1 MSNFM
6 YCAVIRTLGKAGEAY
21 QRELNSLCRQTV
33 PPEKILVYI
42 PEGYELPKETCG
54 REVYIRS
61 PKGMIAQRSLP
72 FKEVDTDYILFC
84 DDDLSLET
92 DAVERLFKIMKDWQA
107 DCVIPETFHPHKMT
121 IAQKIFGM
129 FHSGQ
134 LPHWNK
140 RYNIKIRKDGAYSYF
155 IHPKDDS
162 MPTQSGAGTCCLCR
176 KIVYD
181 AIHFEDERWLDG
193 FKYPIGEDQLFY
205 YKMYISGYKL
215 ETAFH
220 SGVTH
225 LDARSA
231 GRPDISLK
239 QRYQKAIAFIIWWRT
254 QYEVRGRGK
263 IRCVAAYAWR
273 VLMGMLFCPVEA
285 VYYHHS
291 RFVPDFFRGIW
302 DGWRYVHS
310 DNYRRLLKFDAYRK
324 GAQVK

>member
-1 MSNFM
+1 MSKFE
-6 YCAVIRTLGKAGEAY
+6 YCAVIRTLGKAGKAY
-21 QRELNSLCRQTV
+21 QTLLDGLVKQTIK
-33 PPEKILVYI
+33 PKKILVYI
-42 PEGYELPKETCG
+42 PDGYELPRETVG
-54 REVYIRS
+54 VEEYIRS
-61 PKGMIAQRSLP
+61 PKGMIAQRSLQ
-72 FKEVDTDYILFC
+72 FSEADTDYILFC

-162 MPTQSGAGTCCLCR
+162 MPTQSGAGACCLCR

-231 GRPDISLK
+231 GRPDIRRK
-239 QRYQKAIAFIIWWRT
+239 QFYQKEIAFIIWYRT
-254 QYEVRGRGK
+254 QYNRKGANKVK
-263 IRCVAAYAWR
+263 CVAAFMWR
-273 VLMGMLFCPVEA
+273 CFIGMCFCPVEA
-285 VYYHHS
+285 LYYHHL
-291 RFVPDFFRGIW
+291 RFIPDFFRGLFA
-302 DGWRYVHS
+302 GYNYVHS
-310 DNYRRLLKFDAYRK
+310 DAYKSIPKYDAYI
-324 GAQVK
+324 

>member
-1 MSNFM
+1 MSRFE
-6 YCAVIRTLGKAGEAY
+6 YCAVIRTLGKAGKAY
-21 QRELNSLCRQTV
+21 QTLLDGLVKQTIK
-33 PPEKILVYI
+33 PKKILVYI
-42 PEGYELPKETCG
+42 PDGYELPRETVG
-54 REVYIRS
+54 VEEYIRS
-61 PKGMIAQRSLP
+61 PKGMIAQRSLQ
-72 FKEVDTDYILFC
+72 FSEADTDYILFC

-92 DAVERLFKIMKDWQA
+92 DAVERLFKIMKDRQA

-181 AIHFEDERWLDG
+181 AIHFEDEQWLDCFRYASG
-193 FKYPIGEDQLFY
+193 DDQLFY

-231 GRPDISLK
+231 GRPDIRRK
-239 QRYQKAIAFIIWWRT
+239 QFYQKEIAFIIWYRT
-254 QYEVRGRGK
+254 QYNRKGANKVK
-263 IRCVAAYAWR
+263 CVAAFAWR
-273 VLMGMLFCPVEA
+273 CLMGMCFCPVEA
-285 VYYHHS
+285 VFYRHL
-291 RFVPDFFRGIW
+291 RFIPDFFRGLYA
-302 DGWRYVHS
+302 GYNYVHS
-310 DNYRRLLKFDAYRK
+310 DAYKSIPKYDAYI
-324 GAQVK
+324 